1 MNCGIMTFHFAHN
14 YGAMLQ
20 AYALKNYIESIG
32 THATMVDFV
41 PSKARKDYTLV
52 PWAKDHHPRSIL
64 KRIMR
69 IPVRINQ
76 YRKFESF
83 QKAAF
88 DCDEREYVLDSVV
101 FGSDQIWSDDIT
113 GEIDDYYGGKFGREV
128 EKIAYAASF
137 GASSLSEFQ
146 RKCIRTYLPSFKAVS
161 LREPDVVHEV
171 ESLSGRSVVSVVD
184 PVFLLGKSD
193 WHKFSEKA
201 QGIHKDYILYYA
213 LRNDPVLIQRT
224 EDASRNMGCQIL
236 CIHPTCADLGVGWKQ
251 LHDVG
256 PYEFVQLV
264 ENAKLVATNSFH
276 AVSFSVIF
284 GKKVLYKAFS
294 ATESRVPSLL
304 KLCCAES
311 CIDGDGIYDF
321 SFVDRRTL
329 QAEIM
334 KSKDFIRTA
343 LMR

>member
-20 AYALKNYIESIG
+20 AYALKKYIESMGI
-32 THATMVDFV
+32 HATMVSFV

-52 PWAKDHHPRSIL
+52 PWVKDYHPRSVL
-64 KRIMR
+64 KRITR

-88 DCDEREYVLDSVV
+88 DCDGRVDIMDSVV

-113 GEIDDYYGGKFGREV
+113 GEIDDYYGSKFGREV

-137 GASSLSEFQ
+137 GTSSLSEFQ
-146 RKCIRTYLPSFKAVS
+146 RKCIRTFLPSFKAVS
-161 LREPDVVHEV
+161 LREPDVIHEV
-171 ESLSGRSVVSVVD
+171 EFLSGRNVVSVVD

-201 QGIHKDYILYYA
+201 QGIHKNYILYYA

-224 EDASRNMGCQIL
+224 EVASRIMGCQIL
-236 CIHPTCADLGVGWKQ
+236 AIHPTCVDLRVGWKQ
-251 LHDVG
+251 LYDVG
-256 PYEFVQLV
+256 PYEFVRMI

-276 AVSFSVIF
+276 AISFSVIF
-284 GKKVLYKAFS
+284 GKKAIYNAFS

-311 CIDGDGIYDF
+311 CINEDGIYDF
-321 SFVDRRTL
+321 SFVDRKIL

-343 LMR
+343 LMK